1 MDFIWS
7 LNQRDLDQAV
17 YFSGCSDQ
25 IIGLVAFQVQIY
37 FPINPITYTTP
48 LECLLITPDTKGI
61 KEHWAYL
68 LVQSGG
74 KTNCFSVAGCLQDS
88 LSAWWHLEGCES
100 EECYLSSCERLDF
113 FFFCSLNI
121 GTRGF
126 PSEIVNFPL
135 GFINSIP
142 WDFKIIGLS
151 NLWFIDKRKEKIT
164 SFVK

>member
-37 FPINPITYTTP
+37 FPISPITYTTP

-61 KEHWAYL
+61 KEYWAYL
-68 LVQSGG
+68 LVQSGR
-74 KTNCFSVAGCLQDS
+74 KTNCFSVASCLQDS
-88 LSAWWHLEGCES
+88 LSVWWHLEGCES

-113 FFFCSLNI
+113 FFFCSWNI

-126 PSEIVNFPL
+126 PSEIVIFPL
-135 GFINSIP
+135 GFINNIP
-142 WDFKIIGLS
+142 WDFKIISLS